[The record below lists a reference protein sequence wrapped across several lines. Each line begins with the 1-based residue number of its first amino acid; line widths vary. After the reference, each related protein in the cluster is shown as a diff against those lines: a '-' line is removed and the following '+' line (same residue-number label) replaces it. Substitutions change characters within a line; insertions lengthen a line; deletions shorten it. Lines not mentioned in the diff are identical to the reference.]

1 MADSRQEVDR
11 EEGNQE
17 PQGTMGWKDVIADRI
32 LVRAEVIFR
41 GYVIERFKAEEPGRH
56 ISPELLGGRPN
67 EQQDPQI
74 KEVVQQLIKMTN
86 DIDKNIEL
94 RRLINQIPS
103 NCAQDIFMKVA
114 RSIFTD
120 GINWGRVAA
129 LFSLAYRLIHKEL
142 ITNHPENIRPII
154 RWFRQFIREHLY
166 SWLVQQGGW
175 VGAIIGV
182 PWWRTAAI
190 VASLAMVVAIV
201 YYRETR

>member
-1 MADSRQEVDR
+1 MADSRQGVDR
-11 EEGNQE
+11 EEGNQQ
-17 PQGTMGWKDVIADRI
+17 PQGTMGGKDVIVDRI
-32 LVRAEVIFR
+32 LERAEVIFR
-41 GYVIERFKAEEPGRH
+41 GYVIECCKAEEPGRH
-56 ISPELLGGRPN
+56 ISSELLGGKPN

-86 DIDKNIEL
+86 DMDKNIEL
-94 RRLINQIPS
+94 RRLINQVPS
-103 NCAQDIFMKVA
+103 NCAQDIFIKVA

-129 LFSLAYRLIHKEL
+129 LFHLAYRLIHKEL

-175 VGAIIGV
+175 VGVIIRV
-182 PWWRTAAI
+182 PWWRTAAL

-201 YYRETR
+201 YYRGTR